1 MDIIQEKVFNIFL
14 LPNKKEWIHKI
25 FKREGFD
32 EYLNM
37 CAVFILKYL
46 DIRKIKN
53 NFYFWSTRFSFYKNI
68 LYKNIEDEMGQK
80 VKNILRICSSWTFAY
95 KVKNTLS

>member
-1 MDIIQEKVFNIFL
+1 MLVVLNIQVRFEVISVREILFVIIIAQPVLYICN
-14 LPNKKEWIHKI
+14 
-25 FKREGFD
+25 
-32 EYLNM
+32 
-37 CAVFILKYL
+37 
-46 DIRKIKN
+46 
-53 NFYFWSTRFSFYKNI
+53 TRFSFYKNI